1 MNISIYNINELGNPK
16 VLNDFMKQKSDIATI
31 LNIDE
36 EIPVSEFLKAIQF
49 GETVYLEW
57 DEESNEYDMIPF
69 KVISNDKMVYVLYSS
84 TKETDRVKNLL
95 GWLKGCEYDI
105 NDGMNKLDDADGVS
119 AITNHNKVIL
129 YNSDIFG
136 LN

>member
-36 EIPVSEFLKAIQF
+36 EIPVPEFLKAIQF

-136 LN
+136 LD